1 MIAAICTRPGKIVIK
16 NVPVPK
22 PKDNEVLVKVK
33 AAGIC
38 GSDVD
43 GYLGRH
49 PMIGYPIILGH
60 ECSGVITAAGKKVSR
75 KRIGEAV
82 IVEPFA
88 LCHKC
93 VFCRQGK
100 YNLCN
105 DLKIIGHQIPG
116 AFAEYVVI
124 ESRFAHRKPANLSFE
139 EAAVMEPATGSMHAV
154 KRCGLR
160 KGNFVVIL
168 GCGTIGSFALQHCKN
183 AGAKIL
189 VSEIEGFK
197 LKAARKLG
205 ASYTVNPKKE
215 DLRKKVMK
223 LTNGV
228 GADCVIEAVGSQQT
242 LDQTVPLVKKGG
254 TIMLIGWTGAKQDKF
269 DLTNVTFNEL
279 KVLGTLG
286 FCNDHAT
293 AIKLV
298 AQGKINIKKIITHR
312 FSLPEVEK
320 GIKMLHSRRDHIWKA
335 VVIF

>member
-1 MIAAICTRPGKIVIK
+1 MKAAVCLKPGKIVMK
-16 NVPVPK
+16 NVPIPK
-22 PKDNEVLVKVK
+22 PKDNEVLVKIK

-60 ECSGVITAAGKKVSR
+60 ECSGIVTEVGKKVSR

-82 IVEPFA
+82 IVEPFS

-93 VFCRQGK
+93 VFCRQDR

-124 ESRFAHRKPANLSFE
+124 EDRFAHKKPANLSFE
-139 EAAVMEPATGSMHAV
+139 EAAVMEPATGSFHAV
-154 KRCGLR
+154 SRCGIK
-160 KGNFVVIL
+160 KGDLVVIL

-183 AGAKIL
+183 FGAKVL

-197 LKAARKLG
+197 LKAAKELG
-205 ASYTVNPKKE
+205 ADFTINPKKE
-215 DLRKKVMK
+215 NLKKKVMK
-223 LTNGV
+223 LTGGI
-228 GADCVIEAVGSQQT
+228 GADCVIEAVGSQET
-242 LDQTVPLVKKGG
+242 LSQTVPLVKKGG
-254 TIMLIGWTGAKQDKF
+254 TIMLIGWTGASQDKF
-269 DLTNVTFNEL
+269 DLTNVTFNEI

-286 FCNDHAT
+286 FCNDHTKVIRLASR
-293 AIKLV
+293 
-298 AQGKINIKKIITHR
+298 GKVNIKKIITHQ

-320 GIKMLHSRRDHIWKA
+320 GIKMLHNHQGGIWKA
-335 VVIF
+335 VISM